1 MGDLVYDNP
10 ERNSRQDSPIIYA
23 DQRIQVTLLETCSAL
38 ICISRIPSGDTP
50 DLQSHDNS
58 TVSGILF
65 VLEQVRAAGRILD

>member
-1 MGDLVYDNP
+1 VHDN
-10 ERNSRQDSPIIYA
+10 RVGNKRQDFHIVYA
-23 DQRIQVTLLETCSAL
+23 DQRIQITLLEARGTFVG
-38 ICISRIPSGDTP
+38 IFFIPSGDTP